1 MSSLLGD
8 SASTNQ
14 AAELTVLSYGQD
26 RFCGLSPPTKLDSRV
41 RSVCCSF
48 CYFQQFRELS
58 PLYPVS
64 PVHMSK
70 HNNRNP
76 GNLSRC
82 SPNSDLLLIT
92 ATETGMGLKIHEQ
105 TRR

>member
-1 MSSLLGD
+1 MSSLLRN

-14 AAELTVLSYGQD
+14 VAELTVLSYVRLFISAGF
-26 RFCGLSPPTKLDSRV
+26 RHPPNLIPYSQ
-41 RSVCCSF
+41 VCCCF
-48 CYFQQFRELS
+48 CYFQQFSVSL
-58 PLYPVS
+58 LYSVS

-70 HNNRNP
+70 HKRNP

-92 ATETGMGLKIHEQ
+92 ATETGMGLKIPKQ
-105 TRR
+105 TKR